1 MPTRALRSA
10 AARRAGRRARRSGCS
25 GAARV
30 SGFAGESIPRCGR
43 RSRPPAGASPAPT
56 SWSTRIA
63 WLRLLVT
70 ETDRRIADACV
81 TGVGG
86 PARDWIDL
94 GLAQLAK
101 DRTGEARASFE
112 RAFEETRDPDAA
124 FLLACVSH
132 AEPETACRLLA
143 IAIDGNR
150 DDSSSYFDCADALEQ
165 LALVR
170 ERLGDAQA
178 AIALNREAIAR
189 RPDSPVA
196 LHHLAGLL
204 IEAGPLDEAE
214 RLIEQGLA
222 RDPWLSAFWSLRA
235 ALDLRYRR
243 ITGARR
249 SLALALECDPIAESA
264 QRALDEIDP
273 AARRGTATARTRS
286 AGSVERLAPGGVV
299 SVIGT
304 LGGGAGRV
312 AVDVAL
318 ALAGQRDQVLL
329 TLDDGREW
337 GQGFHMELHRA
348 RIPVVQLG
356 TKSDIPH
363 AMARLGPA
371 VVVQHSWLGFVDDPI
386 RVGDERWVA
395 VGHEPAAMPRG
406 YDAYVNLSDYQAAFQ
421 RHLLAESLV
430 RIPNGVDLDR
440 FPEARRPRDRPV
452 TIAVLSRFT
461 PEKFPRRFLE
471 NLPGLS
477 ALDARVLIAGRGPR
491 RLEIEPDVQAAG
503 LADRICF
510 VGPLPSAEV
519 PRFLLAADIG
529 LHLTETWEEVHSL
542 AILEMLA
549 AGLPIVSQPRGCLP
563 ELVRSGVNGFLAED
577 ESDVRAAI
585 ELLACSSELRLTFGR
600 RSREMA
606 QAFDIRIFQS
616 RYRELIDRL
625 TDRSQRAPGVGCAD

>member
-1 MPTRALRSA
+1 M
-10 AARRAGRRARRSGCS
+10 
-25 GAARV
+25 
-30 SGFAGESIPRCGR
+30 
-43 RSRPPAGASPAPT
+43 
-56 SWSTRIA
+56 
-63 WLRLLVT
+63 
-70 ETDRRIADACV
+70 ADACV
-81 TGVGG
+81 NGAG
-86 PARDWIDL
+86 ASMRDWIDL
-94 GLAQLAK
+94 GLAQLEKARIGQA
-101 DRTGEARASFE
+101 RTSFE
-112 RAFEETRDPDAA
+112 RAFEETPDPDAA
-124 FLLACVSH
+124 FFLACVSS
-132 AEPETACRLLA
+132 AEPETACRLFAMA
-143 IAIDGNR
+143 IEGNR
-150 DDSSSYFDCADALEQ
+150 DNSSSYFDCADALEQ
-165 LALVR
+165 LAVVR
-170 ERLGDAQA
+170 ERLGDAPA

-204 IEAGPLDEAE
+204 IEAGTLDEAE

-235 ALDLRYRR
+235 ALDLRRR
-243 ITGARR
+243 RMSEARR

-273 AARRGTATARTRS
+273 AARRRTATARTRS
-286 AGSVERLAPGGVV
+286 AGSVEPLAPGGVV

-337 GQGFHMELHRA
+337 GQGFHAELHRA

-386 RVGDERWVA
+386 RVGDERWMA
-395 VGHEPAAMPRG
+395 IGHEPAAMPRG
-406 YDAYVNLSDYQAAFQ
+406 YDAYVNLSDHQAGFQ
-421 RHLLAESLV
+421 RHLPVESMV

-440 FPEARRPRDRPV
+440 FPQARRPKDGPV
-452 TIAVLSRFT
+452 TIAVLSRLT
-461 PEKFPRRFLE
+461 PEKFSRRFLE
-471 NLPGLS
+471 HLPDLT

-491 RLEIEPDVQAAG
+491 RLEIEPEVQAAG
-503 LADRICF
+503 SADRVCF
-510 VGPLPSAEV
+510 LGPLRSEDV
-519 PRFLLAADIG
+519 PKFLLAADIG

-549 AGLPIVSQPRGCLP
+549 AQLPIVSQPRGCLP

-577 ESDVRAAI
+577 EPDVRTAI
-585 ELLACSSELRLTFGR
+585 ERLAGSAELRVTFGR
-600 RSREMA
+600 RSREVA
-606 QAFDIRIFQS
+606 QTYDIGIFQV

-625 TDRSQRAPGVGCAD
+625 TARHSDANVRAPGPR